1 LISVLQRC
9 TPQQYLPENIC
20 KTHLDILLLK
30 KETLKPMPFNFNEQ
44 NPGKKVYFEYGKN
57 KELISNTLQKEMQ
70 LT

>member
-1 LISVLQRC
+1 
-9 TPQQYLPENIC
+9 
-20 KTHLDILLLK
+20 LDILLLK